1 MSKDYIKGTVWIE
14 LEPLDTELPFQFK
27 VNVNS
32 SVSGNDGFIP
42 YGTNIASVTAV
53 AYSIDSSGTI
63 LSTVTSELI
72 DTAPTVTDNVLTIH
86 LKYPSTTGVGLYKI
100 TFKLTLDN
108 AKATVKELDHRRI
121 RALNV

>member
-1 MSKDYIKGTVWIE
+1 MSKDYIKGTKWIE
-14 LEPLDTELPFQFK
+14 LEPLDTEVPFQFE

-32 SVSGNDGFIP
+32 TASANDGYIP
-42 YGTNIASVTAV
+42 YGTNIVSVTAI
-53 AYSIDSSGTI
+53 AYNVSCDGTI

-72 DTAPTVTDNVLTIH
+72 DTAPTVANNIITIY

-108 AKATVKELDHRRI
+108 AKATTKELDHRRI